1 MQQKRGYCRLLAH
14 NLQRIIYSA
23 LPIGG
28 SNETNLRTSVFPMSR
43 QLYATGEYGVAG
55 RATTQSHY
63 ILRPGSKGGRGIQ
76 PPDMRP
82 DRSTGDALH
91 EPKDVL
97 VVEDESYLCDLVA
110 DVLEAEGHTARTA
123 SNGLEALERVME
135 RKPQLILLDLMM
147 PVMDGWEFIRALRN
161 NREWA
166 SIPIVVVTAV
176 YDIKRTQQETGA
188 VAVVTKPFDIDQIA
202 EVVARYSS

>member
-1 MQQKRGYCRLLAH
+1 
-14 NLQRIIYSA
+14 
-23 LPIGG
+23 
-28 SNETNLRTSVFPMSR
+28 MSR
-43 QLYATGEYGVAG
+43 RFYATGEYGVAG
-55 RATTQSHY
+55 PATTQSHY
-63 ILRPGSKGGRGIQ
+63 ILRPGRGGRGMQ

-82 DRSTGDALH
+82 DRSLGDALN

-97 VVEDESYLCDLVA
+97 VVEDEAYLCDLVA

-123 SNGLEALERVME
+123 SNGMEALERVME

-147 PVMDGWEFIRALRN
+147 PVMDGWEFIRALRT
-161 NREWA
+161 NREWTN
-166 SIPIVVVTAV
+166 IPIVVVTAV

-202 EVVARYSS
+202 EVVNRFSSPST